1 MSEAI
6 IEAMTPAT
14 PEALAAAPAAASL
27 TQSDPVAR
35 ARALTE
41 LVAAHADHAEAERR
55 LPAAVARAFAEQGL
69 YRMAAPLR
77 CGGADETPMTQ
88 IETIATVAAAD
99 GSAGWNLMIGVES
112 FGLIAPELGA
122 CADLIADPMTVLCS
136 STAAVGRADA
146 VPGGYRV
153 SGQWPFVSGCHNA
166 HVFGATVQL
175 HDNGQPVPGAP
186 LVYAMLPQGDYAI
199 LDTWDVSGMRGSGSH
214 DVRVDGAFVPTERIV
229 ASMGGGR
236 ALTATARAVFPL
248 APRLA
253 YNKVAVAI
261 GIARAATDCFG
272 ALARGKIPR
281 FTSHA
286 LRDRAT
292 AQRAAAMA
300 EVRVAGARAQ
310 LLAAVESLWSSV
322 QSGALPAPRELATF
336 QALCSLTVSDLCVA
350 VDQLADAAG
359 TTANFR
365 GHPLDRASRDI
376 RVVRQHASVASH
388 HIEDAGRVL
397 LGLRGTGLMLRG
409 LEAL

>member
-1 MSEAI
+1 
-6 IEAMTPAT
+6 MTGSNHT
-14 PEALAAAPAAASL
+14 INAAS
-27 TQSDPVAR
+27 TPIATSPSANMDPITR
-35 ARALTE
+35 ARGLME
-41 LVAAHADHAEAERR
+41 LVAAHADRAEAERR

-69 YRMAAPLR
+69 YRIAAPRR

-88 IETIATVAAAD
+88 IETIATVAEAD

-112 FGLIAPELGA
+112 FGLIAPGLGA

-136 STAAVGRADA
+136 STAAVGRAEA

-153 SGQWPFVSGCHNA
+153 TGQWPFVSGCHNA

-175 HDNGQPVPGAP
+175 HENGQPVAGAP
-186 LVYAMLPQGDYAI
+186 LVYAMVPKGDYQI

-214 DVRVDGAFVPTERIV
+214 DVQVTAAFVPTERIV

-236 ALTATARAVFPL
+236 ALAATERAVFPL

-261 GIARAATDCFG
+261 GIARAAAEAFES
-272 ALARGKIPR
+272 LARGKIPR

-286 LRDRAT
+286 LRDRAA

-310 LLAAVESLWSSV
+310 LLAAVESLWMRV
-322 QSGALPAPRELATF
+322 QDGELPSARELATF
-336 QALCSLTVSDLCVA
+336 QALCSMTVADLCAA

-397 LGLRGTGLMLRG
+397 LGLRGAGLMLRG
-409 LEAL
+409 LQAE

>member
-1 MSEAI
+1 
-6 IEAMTPAT
+6 MTGPTITAF
-14 PEALAAAPAAASL
+14 AASNPIE
-27 TQSDPVAR
+27 TAADKRPDPVAR
-35 ARALTE
+35 ARGLTD
-41 LVAAHADHAEAERR
+41 LVTAHADRAEAERR

-69 YRMAAPLR
+69 YRIAAPQR

-88 IETIATVAAAD
+88 IETIATIAAAD

-112 FGLIAPELGA
+112 FGLIAPGLGA

-153 SGQWPFVSGCHNA
+153 TGQWPFVSGCHNA
-166 HVFGATVQL
+166 EVFGATVQL
-175 HDNGQPVPGAP
+175 HENGQPVAGAP
-186 LVYAMLPQGDYAI
+186 LVYAMVPKSDYQI

-214 DVRVDGAFVPTERIV
+214 DVQVTGAFVPAARIV

-236 ALTATARAVFPL
+236 ALAATERAVFPL

-261 GIARAATDCFG
+261 GIARAAVDCFG

-286 LRDRAT
+286 LRDRGT

-300 EVRVAGARAQ
+300 EVRVQGGRAQ
-310 LLAAVESLWSSV
+310 LLAAVESMWNTV
-322 QSGALPAPRELATF
+322 QSGAAPHAIDLASF
-336 QALCSLTVSDLCVA
+336 QALCSMTVADLCEA
-350 VDQLADAAG
+350 VDRLADAAG

-388 HIEDAGRVL
+388 HIEDAGRVM
-397 LGLRGTGLMLRG
+397 LGLKGNGLMLRG
-409 LEAL
+409 LQAAE